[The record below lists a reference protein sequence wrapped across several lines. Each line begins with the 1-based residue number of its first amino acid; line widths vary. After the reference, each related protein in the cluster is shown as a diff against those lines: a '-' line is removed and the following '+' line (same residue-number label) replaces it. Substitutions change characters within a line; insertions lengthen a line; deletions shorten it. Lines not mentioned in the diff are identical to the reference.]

1 MSIKEQYSV
10 VGLIYDLTEVNS
22 TDIIDSNKSGSPLE
36 FITGMGQ
43 LIPGLEKQL
52 VGMQEGDSAELTVV
66 AKEAYG
72 EVDPDALQ
80 QVPREQFEGIELKEG
95 LTLYGQSPDGGQMQV
110 TVKSF
115 NDKEVTIDYNHPLAG
130 KDLKF
135 NVEIASLR
143 DATSDEISTGVV
155 GGLANC
161 YSGGWGF

>member
-1 MSIKEQYSV
+1 MTVKEQNSV

-52 VGMQEGDSAELTVV
+52 VGMSEGDSASIKV
-66 AKEAYG
+66 AAKDAYG
-72 EVDPDALQ
+72 EIDPDAIQ

-95 LTLYGQSPDGGQMQV
+95 MTLYGQSPDGGQMQV

-130 KDLKF
+130 KDLNF
-135 NVEIASLR
+135 DVTITSLR

-161 YSGGWGF
+161 YTGG

>member
-1 MSIKEQYSV
+1 MKIKEQYSV
-10 VGLIYDLTEVNS
+10 VGLIYDLREDGSN
-22 TDIIDSNKSGSPLE
+22 DIIDSNKNTHALD

-52 VGMQEGDSAELTVV
+52 VGMKEGDTAQIRVE
-66 AKEAYG
+66 AKDAYG
-72 EVDPDALQ
+72 IIDPDAFQ
-80 QVPREQFEGIELKEG
+80 THPIEQFEGIELKEG

-110 TVKSF
+110 VVKSF

-130 KDLKF
+130 KDLNF
-135 NVEIASLR
+135 DVTIESLR

-161 YSGGWGF
+161 YSGG